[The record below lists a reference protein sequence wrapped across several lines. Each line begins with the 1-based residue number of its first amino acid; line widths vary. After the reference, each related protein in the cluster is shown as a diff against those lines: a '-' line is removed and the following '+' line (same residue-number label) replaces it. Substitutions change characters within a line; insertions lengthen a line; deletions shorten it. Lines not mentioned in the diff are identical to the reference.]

1 MKCSDLDSL
10 PGNRVQVIV
19 TKVQLLQGQ
28 QVVEGALVDQHQL
41 VVVQNEVV
49 KLRHAAEGV
58 VAYPCQPI
66 AAEQSDIEKDRVKG
80 VAKRFHNRKVQPSA
94 QAE

>member
-1 MKCSDLDSL
+1 MFIDKRLQSHSGVKPSDLDGL
-10 PGNRVQVIV
+10 PGNGVQIIV

-28 QVVEGALVDQHQL
+28 QVIEGSLVDQHQL

-66 AAEQSDIEKDRVKG
+66 AADRSDRE
-80 VAKRFHNRKVQPSA
+80 RKK
-94 QAE
+94 E